1 MWTRT
6 AAEMTITLYIIRHG
20 ATKSNKRH
28 AYLGNTNE
36 PLSNE
41 GGEQI
46 IYYNEAGRY
55 PKEKD
60 NPLIF
65 SSPMLRC
72 LQTKDILYPDTR
84 AILLPEW
91 KEIDFGRFEGK
102 NYQDLNGDPDY
113 QRWIDSGGVTAFPGG
128 ESRDEF
134 VKRSMAGLEWCIE
147 CMEDYKQKGAVCV
160 VHGGTIMAI
169 MSSLTGG
176 DYYDYQVKNGQG
188 YEIELSIKNNNV
200 QLEKLTPIAME
211 EAEEKDK

>member
-1 MWTRT
+1 MKEESRLFFIMKL
-6 AAEMTITLYIIRHG
+6 EDIQKKKIIFLFSQVQCFDAFRQ
-20 ATKSNKRH
+20 R
-28 AYLGNTNE
+28 
-36 PLSNE
+36 
-41 GGEQI
+41 
-46 IYYNEAGRY
+46 
-55 PKEKD
+55 
-60 NPLIF
+60 IF
-65 SSPMLRC
+65 CIRI
-72 LQTKDILYPDTR
+72 QD
-84 AILLPEW
+84 ILLPEW

-147 CMEDYKQKGAVCV
+147 CMEDYKQKSAVCI

>member
-1 MWTRT
+1 MWDWS
-6 AAEMTITLYIIRHG
+6 ENQIELIMIRHG
-20 ATKSNKRH
+20 ATKANEEHR
-28 AYLGNTNE
+28 YLGNTDE
-36 PLSNE
+36 SLSVQ
-41 GGEQI
+41 GITILQ
-46 IYYNEAGRY
+46 
-55 PKEKD
+55 KEKNNGTYPMID
-60 NPLIF
+60 KLF
-65 SSPMLRC
+65 TSPMKRC
-72 LQTKDILYPDTR
+72 MQTVEILYPDIQPVIVPDWR
-84 AILLPEW
+84 EM
-91 KEIDFGRFEGK
+91 DFGDFEGK

-147 CMEDYKQKGAVCV
+147 CMEDYKQKSAVCI

>member
-1 MWTRT
+1 MWTGT

-46 IYYNEAGRY
+46 IFYNEAGRY

-60 NPLIF
+60 NLLIF
-65 SSPMLRC
+65 SSLMLRC

-147 CMEDYKQKGAVCV
+147 CMEDYKQKSAVCI

>member
-46 IYYNEAGRY
+46 IFYNKAGRY
-55 PKEKD
+55 PKGKE
-60 NPLIF
+60 NLLIF

-147 CMEDYKQKGAVCV
+147 CMEDYKQKSAVCI

-200 QLEKLTPIAME
+200 QLEKLTPIARE